1 MHKIALLVLYNH
13 RYSQN
18 ISQIE
23 KLYKNR
29 FSHLYHVIPFY
40 EGDKSNVLPVYE
52 SPYQF
57 QSYIA
62 QAYQQIKKANDE
74 KYSHYFIV
82 ADDMIVNPDI
92 TEENLFEATG
102 IDEKSCYITDF
113 KDLRENM
120 NIPLFHSIEK
130 KGVEVN
136 GILPSCKEA
145 VEKIRTYGLLTMP
158 YKKAFI
164 LRYIFYWS
172 FFLNLKKALK
182 GVYYLIWGR
191 SKRRRGLYPI
201 LWGYSDIL
209 IIEESAMMKFC
220 TYCGCFAACDV
231 FVEQAI
237 PTALLLSAEKI
248 TTGAQIK
255 KKMIPQLSIEMKSDI
270 EKRYDLNIKCLMD
283 NFPSNLFFIHPI
295 KLSQWK

>member
-23 KLYKNR
+23 NLYKNR
-29 FSHLYHVIPFY
+29 FSHLYHIIPFY

-52 SPYQF
+52 SPYQY

-62 QAYQQIKKANDE
+62 QAYQQIKKANTQ

-82 ADDMIVNPDI
+82 ADDMVLNPGI
-92 TEENLFEATG
+92 TEENLFKVVG

-113 KDLRENM
+113 RDLRGNI
-120 NIPLFHSIEK
+120 NIPLFHLIEK

-145 VEKIRTYGLLTMP
+145 IEKIRAHGLFTMP
-158 YKKAFI
+158 YKRLFI
-164 LRYIFYWS
+164 LKYILYWS
-172 FFLNLKKALK
+172 FFLNWKKALK
-182 GVYYLIWGR
+182 GVYYFIW
-191 SKRRRGLYPI
+191 SKSKKRGGLYPI

-209 IIEESAMMKFC
+209 IIEESVMMKFC
-220 TYCGCFAACDV
+220 TYCGCFAACNV

-255 KKMIPQLSIEMKSDI
+255 KKVIPQLSIEMRSDM
-270 EKRYDLNIKCLMD
+270 ERKYGLNIKCLIN

>member
-23 KLYKNR
+23 NLYKNR
-29 FSHLYHVIPFY
+29 FSHLYHIIPFY

-52 SPYQF
+52 SPYQY

-62 QAYQQIKKANDE
+62 QAYQQIKKANIQ

-82 ADDMIVNPDI
+82 ADDMVLNPGI
-92 TEENLFEATG
+92 TEENLFKVVG

-113 KDLRENM
+113 RDLRGNI
-120 NIPLFHSIEK
+120 NIPLFHLIEK

-145 VEKIRTYGLLTMP
+145 IEKIRAHGLFTMP
-158 YKKAFI
+158 YKRLFI
-164 LRYIFYWS
+164 LKYILYWS
-172 FFLNLKKALK
+172 FFLNWKKALK
-182 GVYYLIWGR
+182 GVYYFIW
-191 SKRRRGLYPI
+191 SKSKKRGELYPI

-220 TYCGCFAACDV
+220 TYCGCFAACNV

-255 KKMIPQLSIEMKSDI
+255 KK
-270 EKRYDLNIKCLMD
+270 
-283 NFPSNLFFIHPI
+283 SNSTTFN
-295 KLSQWK
+295 